1 MMRPRPAFTDI
12 VPHFCFEGEFIRAE
26 PHGFGH
32 INDTY
37 AAYFRKDSGE
47 VHRYLMQ
54 RINRYVFRDIEG
66 LMLNIVAIT
75 THLRNKIV
83 AAGGDP
89 DRETLTLIPTTEEK
103 AFYKTRGGDFWR
115 AYIFVEGAR
124 TYESVESLEHI
135 YSAGRAFGSFQKLLA
150 DFPAE
155 QLVETIPG
163 FHHTRRRFDAF
174 VQAVERDIK
183 NRAHAVRPEIEFV
196 ERRFKDTSVL
206 LDLLDQGTLPVR
218 VTHNDTKF
226 NNVMIDDESGEGI
239 CVVDLDTVMP
249 GLSLYDFGD
258 AVRYAAN
265 PAAEDERDL
274 SKVCVDLNIYE
285 HFARGFLDSAR
296 DFLTPQEVDHLPF
309 SAKLMTLEC
318 GMRFL
323 TDYLEGD
330 VYFKT
335 HRESHN
341 LDRCRTQFKMVEDM
355 EAKFDQMERIIS
367 QYKQGR

>member
-1 MMRPRPAFTDI
+1 MTRPEPAFTNI
-12 VPHFCFEGEFIRAE
+12 VPHFCFGGEFIRAE

-37 AAYFRKDSGE
+37 AACFRRASGK

-66 LMLNIVAIT
+66 LMQNIAAVT
-75 THLRNKIV
+75 THLRDKIV
-83 AAGGDP
+83 AAGGNP
-89 DRETLTLIPTTEEK
+89 DRETLTLIPTTEAK
-103 AFYKTRGGDFWR
+103 TFYETQGGAFWR
-115 AYIFVEGAR
+115 AYIFIEGAR
-124 TYESVESLEHI
+124 TYEAVGSLEHI
-135 YSAGRAFGSFQKLLA
+135 YSAGRAFGNFQKLLA

-155 QLVETIPG
+155 QLVETIPD
-163 FHHTRRRFDAF
+163 FHHTKRRFDAF

-183 NRAHAVRPEIEFV
+183 NRAHTVRPEIEFV
-196 ERRFKDTSVL
+196 ERRVKDTSVL
-206 LDLLDQGTLPVR
+206 LDLLEQGILPSR

-226 NNVMIDDESGEGI
+226 NNVMIDDESGKGV

-274 SKVCVDLNIYE
+274 SKVCIDLEIYE
-285 HFARGFLDSAR
+285 YFARGFLDSAR
-296 DFLTPQEVDHLPF
+296 SFLTPEDVDHLPF
-309 SAKLMTLEC
+309 SAKLMTLES
-318 GMRFL
+318 GIRFL
-323 TDYLEGD
+323 TDYLDGD
-330 VYFKT
+330 FYFKT
-335 HRESHN
+335 HRENHN

-355 EAKFDQMERIIS
+355 EARFDQMEQIVDR
-367 QYKQGR
+367 YR

>member
-1 MMRPRPAFTDI
+1 MMKPEPAFTNI
-12 VPHFCFEGEFIRAE
+12 VPHFCFDGEFIRAE

-37 AAYFRKDSGE
+37 AAYFRRANGK

-66 LMLNIVAIT
+66 LMQNIEAVT
-75 THLRNKIV
+75 THLRDRIV
-83 AAGGDP
+83 TAGGNP
-89 DRETLTLIPTTEEK
+89 DRETLSLIPTTEATK
-103 AFYKTRGGDFWR
+103 TFYETPGGDFWR
-115 AYIFVEGAR
+115 AYTFIEGAQ
-124 TYESVESLEHI
+124 TYEAVESSEHI
-135 YSAGRAFGSFQKLLA
+135 YNAGRAFGSFQKLLA

-155 QLVETIPG
+155 QLHETIPH
-163 FHHTRRRFDAF
+163 FHHTRKRFDAF
-174 VQAVERDIK
+174 VEAVEGDVK
-183 NRAHAVRPEIEFV
+183 NRARTVQPEIAFV
-196 ERRFKDTSVL
+196 ERRVKDTSVL
-206 LDLLDQGTLPVR
+206 LDLLDQGILPAR

-239 CVVDLDTVMP
+239 CVIDLDTVMP

-274 SKVCVDLNIYE
+274 SKVCIDLEIY
-285 HFARGFLDSAR
+285 ACLVCGFLDSAR
-296 DFLTPQEVDHLPF
+296 SFLTPQEVDHLSF

-323 TDYLEGD
+323 TDYLSGD

-335 HRESHN
+335 HRKNHN

-355 EAKFDQMERIIS
+355 EARFDQMERIVG
-367 QYKQGR
+367 QYR